1 MSQTMIPC
9 NWRLYLCG
17 INHTTSSLEEREPLQ
32 INIGD
37 LAAANAVFVELPE
50 IKESMI
56 VSTCNRIEFYFIAGD
71 KDDAFKIISDFY
83 RNFRDIDIT
92 SLKDKFYLSKDKDA
106 VDHIFRVAAGI
117 ESMVIGENQIFG
129 QIKDAYRSACSV
141 KSTGKVL
148 HRLIHQ
154 TFRIGKQVRTETELG
169 KGACSVSSA
178 TIDLLRIKLQAFD
191 NPVILFVG
199 INRMISLAASG
210 LHRLRYNNFLFANRT
225 RDKAEEFARHYNAE
239 GFGFNHLPDLITKS
253 DVVISCTGSD
263 KPVID
268 DSILKAV
275 FDDHPDKKM
284 VIADMAVPRDVE
296 VKANYDGL
304 EIYDLDAVRDFLKGQ
319 QANRRRAIP
328 DAEKLIKNRLEQFM
342 YWYEHIRHE
351 PGYNGLA
358 EAFEKIRLET
368 LGGLNSMPDETKAVF
383 DRISRQMMDR
393 MIQVKSRVEAR
404 AEKMEN

>member
-1 MSQTMIPC
+1 MIPC

-32 INIGD
+32 INNGD
-37 LAAANAVFVELPE
+37 MASANAAFVDLPE
-50 IKESMI
+50 IKESLI
-56 VSTCNRIEFYFIAGD
+56 ISTCNRIEFYFIAGD

-83 RNFRDIDIT
+83 HNFRNLDI
-92 SLKDKFYLSKDKDA
+92 SGLKNKFYFSKDKDA
-106 VDHIFRVAAGI
+106 VEHIFRVAAGI

-129 QIKDAYRSACSV
+129 QIKDAYRSACVV

-154 TFRIGKQVRTETELG
+154 TFRIGKQVRTETKLG

-178 TIDLLRIKLQAFD
+178 TVDLLRIKLQAFN
-191 NPVILFVG
+191 NPVILFIG

-225 RDKAEEFARHYNAE
+225 REKAEEFAKHYNAE
-239 GFGFNHLPDLITKS
+239 GFGLDSLPELISKS
-253 DVVISCTGSD
+253 DIVISCTGSD
-263 KPVID
+263 KSVID
-268 DSILKAV
+268 DDILKPA
-275 FDDHPDKKM
+275 FDYNPDKKM
-284 VIADMAVPRDVE
+284 LVADMAVPRDVE

-304 EIYDLDAVRDFLKGQ
+304 EIYDLDAVRDFLKEQ
-319 QANRRRAIP
+319 EANRRRAIP
-328 DAEKLIKNRLEQFM
+328 NAEKLIKRRLEQFM

-368 LGGLNSMPDETKAVF
+368 LNGLNSMPDETKAVF
-383 DRISRQMMDR
+383 DRVSQQMMER

>member
-1 MSQTMIPC
+1 MIPC

-32 INIGD
+32 INNGD
-37 LAAANAVFVELPE
+37 MASANAAFVELPE
-50 IKESMI
+50 IKESLI

-71 KDDAFKIISDFY
+71 NDDSFKIVSEFY
-83 RNFRDIDIT
+83 RNFRDLDI
-92 SLKDKFYLSKDKDA
+92 SGLKDKFYFSKDKEA
-106 VDHIFRVAAGI
+106 VDHIFRVSAGI
-117 ESMVIGENQIFG
+117 ESMVIGENQVFG
-129 QIKDAYRSACSV
+129 QLKEAYRSACSV

-210 LHRLRYNNFLFANRT
+210 LHRLRYNNFIFANRT
-225 RDKAEEFARHYNAE
+225 PEKAAEFAKHYNAE
-239 GFGFNHLPDLITKS
+239 GFGLDSLPELIAKS
-253 DVVISCTGSD
+253 DIVISCTGSD

-268 DSILKAV
+268 DNILKPT
-275 FDDHPDKKM
+275 FDENPDKKM
-284 VIADMAVPRDVE
+284 LIADMAVPRDVNI
-296 VKANYDGL
+296 KADYNGL
-304 EIYDLDAVRDFLKGQ
+304 EIYDLDAVRDFLKEQ
-319 QANRRRAIP
+319 EAKRRKAIP
-328 DAEKLIKNRLEQFM
+328 DAEKLIKRRLEQFM

-358 EAFEKIRLET
+358 KAFEKIRLET
-368 LGGLNSMPDETKAVF
+368 LNGMNSLPDETKAVF
-383 DRISRQMMDR
+383 DRASRQMMER